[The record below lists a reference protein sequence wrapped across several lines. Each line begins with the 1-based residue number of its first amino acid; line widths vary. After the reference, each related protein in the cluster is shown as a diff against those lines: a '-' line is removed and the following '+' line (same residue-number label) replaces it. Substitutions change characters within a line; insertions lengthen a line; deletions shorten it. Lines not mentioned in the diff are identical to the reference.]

1 MLGVD
6 GWVRNRMDGSVEALV
21 WGKEAIID
29 ALLARLDDGPR
40 WGDVDRIEVTV
51 ETGGSERPNGF
62 NIRSDR

>member
-29 ALLARLDDGPR
+29 ALLARLDEGPR
-40 WGDVDRIEVTV
+40 WGDVGRIDVTV
-51 ETGGSERPNGF
+51 ETEGVERPSGF